1 MITNLHILLL
11 LVSVWSPEGQVSVR
25 HSRFNSLPLLL
36 IFISAFEDP
45 LLIDP
50 EESLRK
56 SAWRLMRY
64 LAMQADL

>member
-11 LVSVWSPEGQVSVR
+11 LVSVWSPEGQVSAR
-25 HSRFNSLPLLL
+25 HSRFNSVPLLL
-36 IFISAFEDP
+36 IYISAFEDP

-56 SAWRLMRY
+56 SSWRLMRY
-64 LAMQADL
+64 LAMQAGL